1 MYAQQQEQQR
11 TRFVV
16 QHKCLRLLLFFSQ
29 YVVYMREREREMIF
43 FFCGLLIEGK
53 RQDMREKERR
63 TCVSAAGCYHHLS
76 HRLSEKARVFV
87 HVEKKSV
94 IVRVLRVF
102 LCELCRAAAAA

>member
-1 MYAQQQEQQR
+1 MRE
-11 TRFVV
+11 
-16 QHKCLRLLLFFSQ
+16 
-29 YVVYMREREREMIF
+29 REREREMIF